1 MGPNKT
7 LEYAKDLRSDIKYSL
22 ENNEEP
28 RIEKKDVKT
37 IEWLIEQAQRAE
49 MYKVALERISSKKQY
64 PSDFYAFSALYE
76 ADQRFEYIKS
86 KRNEE

>member
-1 MGPNKT
+1 MGPNKA
-7 LEYAKDLRSDIKYSL
+7 LEYAKDLRTDLKYSL

-28 RIEKKDVKT
+28 TIEEKDIKT

-49 MYKVALERISSKKQY
+49 MYKSALERISSRKQY
-64 PSDFYAFSALYE
+64 PSDFYAESALFE
-76 ADQRFEYIKS
+76 ADQRFEFIKS